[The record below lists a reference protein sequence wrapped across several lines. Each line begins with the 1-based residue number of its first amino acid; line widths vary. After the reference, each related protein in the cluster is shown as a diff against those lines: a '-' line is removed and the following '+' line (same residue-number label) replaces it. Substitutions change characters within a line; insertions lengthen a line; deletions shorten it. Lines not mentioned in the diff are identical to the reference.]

1 MAKYVQLTAVGTEPI
16 TTAEVKTHLRLDT
29 TADDTLIGSTIIP
42 GVRDFAER
50 HTSTIIPRRT
60 FRASFDTVYKQAF
73 NPELLEWWDGVRE
86 GAITSGE
93 MQRQIELPLP
103 PLVSVEAVTTT
114 NAAGSTSSF
123 SSDNYYVDVYSEP
136 GKIILKQGKLWPSDL
151 RYHDCITVDF
161 TAGYADGSIP
171 PMLKIAMMQI
181 AAHWYENRELYEVGT
196 ILARVPVSA
205 MSILDRFKIRRL

>member
-1 MAKYVQLTAVGTEPI
+1 MAKYVQLTTPSFEPI
-16 TTAEVKTHLRLDT
+16 TAAEVKTHLRLDT

-50 HTSTIIPRRT
+50 HTGTIIPRRT
-60 FRASFDTVYKQAF
+60 FRASFDTVYKQSF
-73 NPELLEWWDGVRE
+73 SPDNLEWWDGVRE

-93 MQRQIELPLP
+93 MQRELELPLP
-103 PLVSVEAVTTT
+103 PLVSVESVTTT
-114 NAAGSTSSF
+114 NSAGSATAYASS
-123 SSDNYYVDVYSEP
+123 NYYVDVYSEP
-136 GKIILKQGKLWPSDL
+136 GKIILKQGSLWPSDL

-161 TAGYADGSIP
+161 TAGFADGSVP
-171 PMLKIAMMQI
+171 PMLKIALMQI